1 MEKLCLFTIADLKD
15 WIFDGRPKEGL
26 SERIITPTR
35 AFSFIN
41 NPYVTDDMPVVSALY
56 VGNEL
61 AAYTAAFPERLV
73 EPDCMTHWFNS
84 LYVSPSFEGKGY
96 GLFVLGS
103 LMECYGDDP
112 IFDLDAVPT
121 SVEILSYLGLQAGR
135 FSQYIFRNKN
145 INCNSLKGKLA
156 FVYDRFS
163 RFRDSHKTINSLKK
177 RIQSA
182 SYTLQYDRFIDNE
195 AYEFIKRHAQG
206 NAFLRRRESLNW
218 MLMNPFVHEAPLLDR
233 VNKVI
238 LFSSSK
244 EWQDYYVVK
253 VFVQKELAGVY
264 VLCHSSSRLSL
275 LQFYSDSHWEDI
287 ILLSIAEHIL
297 KIRNPRFST
306 TDSIVADFVKKN
318 KIYTFCEETP
328 TSICYPK
335 GYESIGNQIIQGG
348 DGDMFLS

>member
-15 WIFDGRPKEGL
+15 WILDGKPKEGL

-121 SVEILSYLGLQAGR
+121 SVEILSYLGLQAGS
-135 FSQYIFRNKN
+135 FSQYIFRNKS
-145 INCNSLKGKLA
+145 INRNSIKGELA
-156 FVYDRFS
+156 YAYDRYS
-163 RFRDSHKTINSLKK
+163 RFRNSHKAIVSLKK
-177 RIQSA
+177 RILTTP
-182 SYTLQYDRFIDNE
+182 YTIQYDRFIDKE
-195 AYEFIKRHAQG
+195 SYDFMERHAHG
-206 NAFLRRRESLNW
+206 DAFLRRRESLNW
-218 MLMNPFVHEAPLLDR
+218 MLMTPFVHEAPILDR
-233 VNKVI
+233 VKDDI

-244 EWQDYYVVK
+244 EWQHYYVVK
-253 VFVQKELAGVY
+253 VFVQNEMVGVY
-264 VLCHSSSRLSL
+264 IMCDSSTRLSL
-275 LQFYSDSHWEDI
+275 LQFYYDTDWEEEV
-287 ILLSIAEHIL
+287 LLSVAEHIL
-297 KIRNPRFST
+297 KFGNASFST
-306 TDSIVADFVKKN
+306 TNTVVAEFVKQN
-318 KIYTFCEETP
+318 KVYALCKETV
-328 TSICYPK
+328 TSICYPPVF
-335 GYESIGNQIIQGG
+335 ESLCERSVQGG
-348 DGDMFLS
+348 DGDMFLN